1 MVFAMEPAVV
11 RASAAAQAGLA
22 GQQGAG
28 VAAGAPTLVRVMPMG
43 EDGDSAAF
51 AAALAEVGAAYV
63 STAAEHAAA
72 RGVFSDAQSVSAGM
86 TVASEA
92 LPSSPSIA
100 DRATEISREVST
112 LPRGT
117 RLDTLADRITGL
129 HVSQEEAVEATD
141 IAAKAAFGETGGI
154 VNVPDGTK
162 VVLPADLA
170 YGEQW
175 WYILTDR

>member
-1 MVFAMEPAVV
+1 V
-11 RASAAAQAGLA
+11 
-22 GQQGAG
+22 G
-28 VAAGAPTLVRVMPMG
+28 VAAGAPMLVGVMPMG

-100 DRATEISREVST
+100 DRATEIGREVST